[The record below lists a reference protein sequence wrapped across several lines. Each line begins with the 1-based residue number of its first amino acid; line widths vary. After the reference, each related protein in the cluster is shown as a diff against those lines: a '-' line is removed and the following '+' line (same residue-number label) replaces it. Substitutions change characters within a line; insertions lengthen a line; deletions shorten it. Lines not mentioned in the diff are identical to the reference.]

1 MCNLRAACAEKNSSE
16 KQESGDRIQDSKSY
30 GGLAAK
36 ACNFYTRREPDS
48 VPALF
53 YQRFARQE
61 GIAALADGR
70 IFIHLN
76 REEENS
82 FLDSSMPLPRVLIA
96 DDQPE
101 ILKALS
107 FICTAEGYETVT
119 VNSPAAVLAKLGKQ
133 DFDVVLIDLN
143 YRQDVITGKEGL
155 DLLKQISAIDSSIP
169 VVVMT
174 AYASIQLAVEAV
186 RLGAKDFLQKPWE
199 NERLVSILRTQ
210 FALRE
215 ALRGKERLE
224 AENSALRSTQV
235 PSTGFVANSNA
246 MRQVRE
252 MVEQVAPSDANV
264 MITGENGTGKG
275 VVARMLHQSS
285 LRSVQPLITVNMGGL
300 PEGVFESEMFGHV
313 KGAFTDARA
322 DRAGRF
328 ELADNGT
335 LFLDEIANLT
345 ATQQAKLL
353 RVLETGEFER
363 VGSSKTRRADVRI
376 LTATNAELQKEIE
389 TGKFREDLFFR
400 LNTIQIHLP
409 PLRERAED
417 IPFLAEEF
425 LGELRQR
432 YRKQIQGFHP
442 DSIVAL
448 KTYAWPGNVR
458 ELRHVMERA
467 VLLTRSEMIQVTD
480 LGIRGASAK
489 TPQLEDMNLDAA
501 ELFLINRALTRHSGN
516 ALLAAKDL
524 GLSRSAF
531 YRRLQKF
538 GISA

>member
-1 MCNLRAACAEKNSSE
+1 
-16 KQESGDRIQDSKSY
+16 
-30 GGLAAK
+30 
-36 ACNFYTRREPDS
+36 
-48 VPALF
+48 
-53 YQRFARQE
+53 
-61 GIAALADGR
+61 
-70 IFIHLN
+70 
-76 REEENS
+76 
-82 FLDSSMPLPRVLIA
+82 MPVPRVLIA

-107 FICTAEGYETVT
+107 FICSAEGYQTVT
-119 VNSPAAVLAKLGKQ
+119 VNSPAAVLAKLGKE
-133 DFDVVLIDLN
+133 DFDAVLIDLN
-143 YRQDVITGKEGL
+143 YRQDVVTGKEGL
-155 DLLKQISAIDSSIP
+155 DLLTQIHSLDSSIP
-169 VVVMT
+169 VIVMT

-199 NERLVSILRTQ
+199 NERLLSILRTQ
-210 FALRE
+210 FALRD

-224 AENSALRSTQV
+224 AENSALRSSQV
-235 PSTGFVANSNA
+235 PSTGFIATSSV
-246 MRQVRE
+246 MRQVQE

-275 VVARMLHQSS
+275 VVARMLHQLS
-285 LRSVQPLITVNMGGL
+285 LRSAQPLITVNMGGL

-328 ELADNGT
+328 ELADSGT

-345 ATQQAKLL
+345 ATQQSKLL

-376 LTATNAELQKEIE
+376 LTATNSDLEREIAA
-389 TGKFREDLFFR
+389 GKFREDLFFR

-409 PLRERAED
+409 PLRERLED
-417 IPFLAEEF
+417 IPHLAGEF
-425 LGELRQR
+425 LTELIKR

-442 DSIVAL
+442 DAIIAL
-448 KTYAWPGNVR
+448 KSYAWPGNVR

-467 VLLTRSEMIQVTD
+467 VLLTRSDRIQVSD
-480 LGIRGASAK
+480 LGIRGTPAK
-489 TPQLEDMNLDAA
+489 PPQLEEMNLESA
-501 ELFLINRALTRHSGN
+501 ELLLINRALARHNGN

-531 YRRLQKF
+531 YRRMQKY
-538 GISA
+538 GISVQ

>member
-1 MCNLRAACAEKNSSE
+1 M
-16 KQESGDRIQDSKSY
+16 
-30 GGLAAK
+30 
-36 ACNFYTRREPDS
+36 S
-48 VPALF
+48 VA
-53 YQRFARQE
+53 
-61 GIAALADGR
+61 
-70 IFIHLN
+70 
-76 REEENS
+76 
-82 FLDSSMPLPRVLIA
+82 RVLIA

-101 ILKALS
+101 VLKALS
-107 FICTAEGYETVT
+107 FICSAEGYETVT
-119 VNSPAAVLAKLGKQ
+119 VNSPAAVLAKLGKE
-133 DFDVVLIDLN
+133 DFDLVLIDMN
-143 YRQDVITGKEGL
+143 YRQDIATGREGL
-155 DLLKQISAIDSSIP
+155 DLLKQIGGIDSSIP

-174 AYASIQLAVEAV
+174 AYASIQLAVEAI

-199 NERLVSILRTQ
+199 NERLLSILRTQ

-224 AENSALRSTQV
+224 AENSALRSSQV
-235 PSTGFVANSNA
+235 PLAGFVATSAA
-246 MRQVRE
+246 MQQVRE

-264 MITGENGTGKG
+264 MITGENGTGKN
-275 VVARMLHQSS
+275 VVARMLHQAS
-285 LRSVQPLITVNMGGL
+285 LRSAQLLITVNMGGL
-300 PEGVFESEMFGHV
+300 PDGVFESEMFGHV

-376 LTATNAELQKEIE
+376 VTATNADLQKEIE
-389 TGKFREDLFFR
+389 AGKFREDLFFR

-409 PLRERAED
+409 PLRERTED
-417 IPFLAEEF
+417 IPILAGEF
-425 LGELRQR
+425 LTELVQR

-442 DSIVAL
+442 DAITAL

-467 VLLTRSEMIQVTD
+467 VLLTRSDLIQTSD
-480 LGIRGASAK
+480 LGIRGAPAK
-489 TPQLEDMNLDAA
+489 APPLEEMNLEAA
-501 ELFLINRALTRHSGN
+501 ELFLINRALARHNGN

-538 GISA
+538 GVSVP

>member
-1 MCNLRAACAEKNSSE
+1 M
-16 KQESGDRIQDSKSY
+16 
-30 GGLAAK
+30 
-36 ACNFYTRREPDS
+36 
-48 VPALF
+48 PA
-53 YQRFARQE
+53 
-61 GIAALADGR
+61 
-70 IFIHLN
+70 
-76 REEENS
+76 
-82 FLDSSMPLPRVLIA
+82 PRVLIA

-107 FICTAEGYETVT
+107 FICSAEGYQTVT
-119 VNSPAAVLAKLGKQ
+119 VNSPAAVLAKLGKE

-143 YRQDVITGKEGL
+143 YRQDIATGKEGL
-155 DLLKQISAIDSSIP
+155 DLLKQISAIDPSIP

-174 AYASIQLAVEAV
+174 AYATIQLAVEAV

-199 NERLVSILRTQ
+199 NERLLSILRTQ
-210 FALRE
+210 IALRD
-215 ALRGKERLE
+215 AIRGKERLE
-224 AENSALRSTQV
+224 AENSALRSAQV
-235 PSTGFVANSNA
+235 PAAGFVANSPP

-252 MVEQVAPSDANV
+252 MVEQVGPSDANV

-285 LRSVQPLITVNMGGL
+285 LRSAQPLITVNMGGL

-345 ATQQAKLL
+345 ASQQAKLL

-376 LTATNAELQKEIE
+376 LTATNADLQKEIE
-389 TGKFREDLFFR
+389 AGKFREDLFFR

-409 PLRERAED
+409 ALRDRIED
-417 IPFLAEEF
+417 IPFLAGEF
-425 LGELRQR
+425 LTELAQR

-442 DSIVAL
+442 DAITAL
-448 KTYAWPGNVR
+448 KAYAWPGNVR

-467 VLLTRSEMIQVTD
+467 VLLTRSEMIQTAD
-480 LGIRGASAK
+480 LGIRGAPSKA
-489 TPQLEDMNLDAA
+489 PLLEEMNLDAA
-501 ELFLINRALTRHSGN
+501 ELFLINRALARHNGN

>member
-1 MCNLRAACAEKNSSE
+1 M
-16 KQESGDRIQDSKSY
+16 
-30 GGLAAK
+30 
-36 ACNFYTRREPDS
+36 S
-48 VPALF
+48 V
-53 YQRFARQE
+53 
-61 GIAALADGR
+61 
-70 IFIHLN
+70 
-76 REEENS
+76 S
-82 FLDSSMPLPRVLIA
+82 RVLIA

-107 FICTAEGYETVT
+107 FICSTEGYQTVT
-119 VNSPAAVLAKLGKQ
+119 VNSPAAVLAKLGKE
-133 DFDVVLIDLN
+133 DFDVVLIDMN
-143 YRQDVITGKEGL
+143 YRQDVATGQEGL
-155 DLLKQISAIDSSIP
+155 DLLKQIREIDSSIP

-199 NERLVSILRTQ
+199 NERLLSILRTQ
-210 FALRE
+210 FALRD

-224 AENSALRSTQV
+224 AENSALRSSQV
-235 PSTGFVANSNA
+235 PSAGLVGFVSAA
-246 MRQVRE
+246 MQQVRE
-252 MVEQVAPSDANV
+252 MVEQVAPTDANV
-264 MITGENGTGKG
+264 MIAGENGTGKG

-376 LTATNAELQKEIE
+376 LTATNADLQKEIE
-389 TGKFREDLFFR
+389 AGKFREDLFFR

-409 PLRERAED
+409 PLRERVED
-417 IPFLAEEF
+417 IPILAGEF
-425 LGELRQR
+425 LRELMQR
-432 YRKQIQGFHP
+432 YRKQIHGFHP
-442 DSIVAL
+442 DAL
-448 KTYAWPGNVR
+448 TAMKTYAWPGNVR

-467 VLLTRSEMIQVTD
+467 VLLTRSDLIQAPD
-480 LGIRGASAK
+480 LGIRGAPAK
-489 TPQLEDMNLDAA
+489 APQLEEMNLEAA
-501 ELFLINRALTRHSGN
+501 ELLLINRALARHNGN

-538 GISA
+538 GISVP

>member
-1 MCNLRAACAEKNSSE
+1 
-16 KQESGDRIQDSKSY
+16 
-30 GGLAAK
+30 
-36 ACNFYTRREPDS
+36 
-48 VPALF
+48 
-53 YQRFARQE
+53 
-61 GIAALADGR
+61 
-70 IFIHLN
+70 
-76 REEENS
+76 
-82 FLDSSMPLPRVLIA
+82 MPVPRVLIA

-101 ILKALS
+101 VLRALS
-107 FICTAEGYETVT
+107 FICSAEGYETVT
-119 VNSPAAVLAKLGKQ
+119 VNTPAAVLAKLGKE

-143 YRQDVITGKEGL
+143 YRQDIETGKEGL
-155 DLLKQISAIDSSIP
+155 DLLKQIRAIDSSIP

-174 AYASIQLAVEAV
+174 AYATIQLAVEAV

-199 NERLVSILRTQ
+199 NERLLSILRTQ
-210 FALRE
+210 VALRD

-224 AENSALRSTQV
+224 AENSALRSSQV
-235 PSTGFVANSNA
+235 PSAGSIAASAA
-246 MRQVRE
+246 MRQVQE

-275 VVARMLHQSS
+275 VVARMLHQLS
-285 LRSVQPLITVNMGGL
+285 LRAAQPLITVNMGGL

-313 KGAFTDARA
+313 KGAFTDART

-376 LTATNAELQKEIE
+376 LTATNADLHKEIE
-389 TGKFREDLFFR
+389 GGKFREDLFFR

-409 PLRERAED
+409 ALRERIED
-417 IPFLAEEF
+417 IPILAQEF
-425 LGELRQR
+425 LTELMQR
-432 YRKQIQGFHP
+432 YRKQIRGFHP
-442 DSIVAL
+442 DATAAL
-448 KTYAWPGNVR
+448 KSYAWPGNVR

-467 VLLTRSEMIQVTD
+467 VLLARSDMSHPSD
-480 LGIRGASAK
+480 LGIHGTPAK
-489 TPQLEDMNLDAA
+489 SPPLEEMDLEKA
-501 ELFLINRALTRHSGN
+501 ELFLINRALSRHNGN

-531 YRRLQKF
+531 YRRLQKY
-538 GISA
+538 GIGVP

>member
-1 MCNLRAACAEKNSSE
+1 M
-16 KQESGDRIQDSKSY
+16 
-30 GGLAAK
+30 
-36 ACNFYTRREPDS
+36 
-48 VPALF
+48 PA
-53 YQRFARQE
+53 
-61 GIAALADGR
+61 
-70 IFIHLN
+70 
-76 REEENS
+76 
-82 FLDSSMPLPRVLIA
+82 PRVLIA

-101 ILKALS
+101 VLKALS
-107 FICTAEGYETVT
+107 FICSAEGYQTVT
-119 VNSPAAVLAKLGKQ
+119 VNSPAAVLAKLGKE

-143 YRQDVITGKEGL
+143 YRQDIATEKEGL

-199 NERLVSILRTQ
+199 NERLLSILRTQ
-210 FALRE
+210 FALRD

-224 AENSALRSTQV
+224 AENSTLRSSQV
-235 PSTGFVANSNA
+235 PTAGFVATSPA

-275 VVARMLHQSS
+275 VVARMLHQAS
-285 LRSVQPLITVNMGGL
+285 LRSAQPLITVNMGGL

-313 KGAFTDARA
+313 KGAFTDART

-376 LTATNAELQKEIE
+376 LTATNADLQKEIE
-389 TGKFREDLFFR
+389 AGKFREDLFFR

-409 PLRERAED
+409 ALRDRIED
-417 IPFLAEEF
+417 IPFLAGEF
-425 LGELRQR
+425 LTELRQR
-432 YRKQIQGFHP
+432 YRKTIQGFHP
-442 DSIVAL
+442 DAIAAL
-448 KTYAWPGNVR
+448 KAYLWPGNVR
-458 ELRHVMERA
+458 ELRHVIERA
-467 VLLTRSEMIQVTD
+467 VLLTRSSMVQASD
-480 LGIRGASAK
+480 LGIHGAPAK
-489 TPQLEDMNLDAA
+489 APQLEQMDLDAA
-501 ELFLINRALTRHSGN
+501 EVFLINRALTRHNGN

-531 YRRLQKF
+531 YRRLQKH
-538 GISA
+538 GITVQ

>member
-1 MCNLRAACAEKNSSE
+1 
-16 KQESGDRIQDSKSY
+16 
-30 GGLAAK
+30 
-36 ACNFYTRREPDS
+36 
-48 VPALF
+48 
-53 YQRFARQE
+53 
-61 GIAALADGR
+61 
-70 IFIHLN
+70 
-76 REEENS
+76 
-82 FLDSSMPLPRVLIA
+82 MPVPRVLIA
-96 DDQPE
+96 DDQPD

-107 FICTAEGYETVT
+107 FICSTEGYQTVT
-119 VNSPAAVLAKLGKQ
+119 VNSPAAVLAKLGKD
-133 DFDVVLIDLN
+133 DFDVVLIDMN
-143 YRQDVITGKEGL
+143 YRQDVATGKDGL
-155 DLLKQISAIDSSIP
+155 DLLKQIRAIDPSIP

-174 AYASIQLAVEAV
+174 AYASIQLAREAV
-186 RLGAKDFLQKPWE
+186 RFGANDFLQKPWE
-199 NERLVSILRTQ
+199 NERLLSILRTQ

-224 AENSALRSTQV
+224 AENSLLRSAQA
-235 PSTGFVANSNA
+235 PLAGFVATSSA

-275 VVARMLHQSS
+275 VIARMLHQAS
-285 LRSVQPLITVNMGGL
+285 LRSAQPLITVNMGGL

-376 LTATNAELQKEIE
+376 LTATNADLEKEIE
-389 TGKFREDLFFR
+389 SGKFREDLFFR

-409 PLRERAED
+409 ALRERIED
-417 IPFLAEEF
+417 IPTLASEFLA
-425 LGELRQR
+425 ELRQR
-432 YRKQIQGFHP
+432 YRKQIEGFHP
-442 DSIVAL
+442 DALAAL

-467 VLLTRSEMIQVTD
+467 VLLTRSDSIQALD
-480 LGIRGASAK
+480 LGIRGTPAK
-489 TPQLEDMNLDAA
+489 TPQLDEMNLEAA
-501 ELFLINRALTRHSGN
+501 ELLLINRALARHSGN

-531 YRRLQKF
+531 YRRLQKY

>member
-1 MCNLRAACAEKNSSE
+1 M
-16 KQESGDRIQDSKSY
+16 
-30 GGLAAK
+30 
-36 ACNFYTRREPDS
+36 
-48 VPALF
+48 PA
-53 YQRFARQE
+53 
-61 GIAALADGR
+61 
-70 IFIHLN
+70 
-76 REEENS
+76 
-82 FLDSSMPLPRVLIA
+82 PRVLIA

-107 FICTAEGYETVT
+107 FICSAEGYQTVT
-119 VNSPAAVLAKLGKQ
+119 VNSPAAVLAKLGKE
-133 DFDVVLIDLN
+133 DFDVVLIDMN
-143 YRQDVITGKEGL
+143 YRQDIATGREGL
-155 DLLKQISAIDSSIP
+155 DLLKQIRTIDSSIP

-174 AYASIQLAVEAV
+174 AYASVQLAVEAI

-199 NERLVSILRTQ
+199 NERLLSILRTQ
-210 FALRE
+210 FALRD

-224 AENSALRSTQV
+224 AENSALRSSQV
-235 PSTGFVANSNA
+235 PLAGFVATSPA
-246 MRQVRE
+246 MQQVRE

-264 MITGENGTGKG
+264 IITGENGTGKG
-275 VVARMLHQSS
+275 VVARMLHQAS
-285 LRSVQPLITVNMGGL
+285 LRSAQLLITVNMGGL
-300 PEGVFESEMFGHV
+300 PDGVFESEMFGHV

-363 VGSSKTRRADVRI
+363 VGSSKTRRADVRV
-376 LTATNAELQKEIE
+376 LTATNADLQKEIE

-409 PLRERAED
+409 PLRERIED
-417 IPFLAEEF
+417 IPSLAGEF
-425 LGELRQR
+425 LTELKQR
-432 YRKQIQGFHP
+432 YRKQIGVFHP
-442 DSIVAL
+442 EAITSL
-448 KTYAWPGNVR
+448 KTYGWPGNVR

-467 VLLTRSEMIQVTD
+467 VLLTRSDMIQASD
-480 LGIRGASAK
+480 LGIRGTPAK
-489 TPQLEDMNLDAA
+489 TPPLEEMNLEAA
-501 ELFLINRALTRHSGN
+501 ELFLINRALSRHYGN

-538 GISA
+538 GLSAQ